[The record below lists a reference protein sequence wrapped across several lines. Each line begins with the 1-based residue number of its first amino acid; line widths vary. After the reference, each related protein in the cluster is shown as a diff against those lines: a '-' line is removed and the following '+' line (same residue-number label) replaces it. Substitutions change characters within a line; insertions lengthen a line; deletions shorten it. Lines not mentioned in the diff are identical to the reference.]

1 MSEAHSPTPAAFDTA
16 LDRVLRL
23 EGGYVNDP
31 TDRGGETR
39 YGVTVAT
46 ARRHGYTGAMADL
59 PLQTAAAI
67 YRAEYWNPLGLDD
80 VAAWHPP
87 LAEHLFDIAVNMGPG
102 TAAGFLQRALN
113 LMNRN
118 QRAYADLGVDGRIG
132 VATVA
137 ALRLLGEADKPLLQR
152 VVGAYQARR
161 YLEIIENDPTQERF
175 TRGWFARLGSPPTE
189 A

>member
-1 MSEAHSPTPAAFDTA
+1 MSAAPAPQSAPFDAA
-16 LDRVLRL
+16 LARVLRL

-39 YGVTVAT
+39 YGVTAAT
-46 ARRHGYTGAMADL
+46 ARRHGYTGPMAGL
-59 PLQTAAAI
+59 PLATATAI
-67 YRAEYWNPLGLDD
+67 YRADYWNPLRLDD

-102 TAAGFLQRALN
+102 TAGGFLQRALN
-113 LMNRN
+113 LLNRN
-118 QRAYADLGVDGRIG
+118 QRVFADLAVDGLIG
-132 VATVA
+132 GGTLR
-137 ALRLLGEADKPLLQR
+137 ALNLLGNADKPVLLQ
-152 VVGAYQARR
+152 VVQAYQARR

-175 TRGWFARLGSPPTE
+175 TRGWFARLAAP